1 MSRGTQLVCAWC
13 GPATV
18 IVAFIGWL
26 IAGVLPFPLGSS
38 STTAEVV
45 GFYSGGPRVIA
56 GLVIAGIGVSL
67 VVPLIALIG
76 YRMLRMDRRNPLL
89 ALIQLVAGAG
99 TGVLLLLPMLLM
111 TVIAFRPDRN
121 PEITVTLNDIAWL
134 LFITP
139 IVPFIIQNIAIGVA
153 ILRDDNRTVPRW
165 VGYLNFWIAA
175 SFLPDPLAF
184 FFHSGPFSWRGIFI
198 FWLALTTY
206 AIFLIAMGLVLRKA
220 ALNDDENGRAGVGSI
235 AAPTA

>member
-26 IAGVLPFPLGSS
+26 ISGVLPFPLGSS

-45 GFYSGGPRVIA
+45 SFYSGGARVTA
-56 GLVIAGIGVSL
+56 GLVIAGLGVCL
-67 VVPLIALIG
+67 VIPLIALIG
-76 YRMLRMDRRNPLL
+76 YRMLRMDRKNPLL

-99 TGVLLLLPMLLM
+99 TAVLLLLPMLIM
-111 TVIAFRPDRN
+111 TVITFRPDRN
-121 PEITVTLNDIAWL
+121 PEITVTLNDITWL
-134 LFITP
+134 LFLTP
-139 IVPFIIQNIAIGVA
+139 IAPFIIQNIVIGVA

-184 FFHSGPFSWRGIFI
+184 FFHSGPFSWRGIFV

-206 AIFLIAMGLVLRKA
+206 AIFLIAMGLVLRNA
-220 ALNDDENGRAGVGSI
+220 ALKDDEQGREEAGT
-235 AAPTA
+235 AAVPSV